1 MERAVIK
8 ITDKLV
14 ITGTDHESIGT
25 ILFFIV
31 SFVRPCRSKMHPEGF
46 FHEKNRYLHPL
57 AFSVQLSGE
66 PDCNTE
72 SVNANAPL
80 SIFFS
85 PLYYKCRCSIMLH
98 NLDLT
103 LLI

>member
-1 MERAVIK
+1 MRSTTSGVTKRNGTAVIK

-66 PDCNTE
+66 PDCNTG
-72 SVNANAPL
+72 
-80 SIFFS
+80 
-85 PLYYKCRCSIMLH
+85 KC
-98 NLDLT
+98 
-103 LLI
+103 